1 MEQILDKIL
10 KAPMPVKA
18 GAIAGLA
25 VLITLLNFIFLIQPA
40 EAEIAR
46 QGTRLRDA
54 NRTLAEKKDYA
65 QNLNEK
71 RRELAEYEQRLQEA
85 LTQLPEQKDVDEL
98 LAQLNDIGKKSGLE
112 IQSVVPLSEQVGGT
126 FFARIPVRMSVSG
139 NYHEIAMFLQEVS
152 TMRRIVNV
160 NGISLDLGNMKND
173 KVMLKSDFVATA
185 FRFVNQE
192 EAAKAKKGAK
202 KKGKK

>member
-1 MEQILDKIL
+1 MEQLLEKIL
-10 KAPMPVKA
+10 KAPMAVKA
-18 GAIAGLA
+18 GGIAGLA
-25 VLITLLNFIFLIQPA
+25 VLITLLNFIFLIQPT
-40 EAEIAR
+40 EAEITK

-112 IQSVVPLSEQVGGT
+112 ILTVVPMAEQTGGT
-126 FFARIPVRMSVSG
+126 FFARVPVKMSVTG
-139 NYHEIAMFLQEVS
+139 NYHELAMFLQEVS
-152 TMRRIVNV
+152 SMRRIVNV
-160 NGISLDLGNMKND
+160 NGISMDLGPVKNE
-173 KVMLKSDFVATA
+173 KVILKSDFVATA
-185 FRFVNQE
+185 FRFVEQTE
-192 EAAKAKKGAK
+192 GSKKGSK
-202 KKGKK
+202 KSGKGKQ

>member
-1 MEQILDKIL
+1 MEQILDKIS

-18 GAIAGLA
+18 GGIAALA
-25 VLITLLNFIFLIQPA
+25 VLITLLNFILLIQPT
-40 EAEIAR
+40 ESEITR
-46 QGTRLRDA
+46 QQTRMREA

-112 IQSVVPLSEQVGGT
+112 IQSVVPMPEQSGGT
-126 FFARIPVRMSVSG
+126 FFARIPVKMQVAG

-152 TMRRIVNV
+152 SMRRIVNV
-160 NGISLDLGNMKND
+160 NGITLDLGAAKND

-185 FRFVNQE
+185 FRFVNQA
-192 EAAKAKKGAK
+192 EADQAKKGK